1 MSKADEQKIIKTA
14 LEYPGLLTSDE
25 LNFVMRISR
34 LPSRIRLSPRRSKWL
49 YDIGRNRLGM
59 TLADPQP
66 EPVIDY
72 RARACA

>member
-1 MSKADEQKIIKTA
+1 MSKATEQEIIKTA

-25 LNFVMRISR
+25 LNFVMRMSR
-34 LPSRIRLSPRRSKWL
+34 LPSRVRMSARQIKWL
-49 YDIGRNRLGM
+49 YAIGRNRLEM

-66 EPVIDY
+66 EPVIDH

>member
-1 MSKADEQKIIKTA
+1 MSKSDEQKIIKNA
-14 LEYPGLLTSDE
+14 LEFPGLLTSDE
-25 LNFVMRISR
+25 LNFVMRMAR
-34 LPSRIRLSPRRSKWL
+34 LPSRVRLSARQIKWL
-49 YDIGRNRLGM
+49 YAIGRNRLEM

>member
-1 MSKADEQKIIKTA
+1 MSKATEQKIIKTA

-25 LNFVMRISR
+25 LKFVMRMSN
-34 LPSRIRLSPRRSKWL
+34 LPSRVRLSARQSKWL
-49 YDIGRNRLGM
+49 YAIGRNRLNM

-66 EPVIDY
+66 EPVVDY